1 MQATTQL
8 VACSFLENNMTFL
21 KVAEGVFVNTANVLK
36 FEITSDSVTI
46 HLVGQSKPVSLVA
59 NDPEATAH
67 WMEWLAP
74 NTVNIASV
82 PKVKS

>member
-1 MQATTQL
+1 M
-8 VACSFLENNMTFL
+8 NFL
-21 KVAEGVFVNTANVLK
+21 KIAEGVFVNTANVLK
-36 FEITSDSVTI
+36 FETTPDSVTI
-46 HLVGQSKPVSLVA
+46 HLVGQSKPVSLVS

-67 WMEWLAP
+67 WIEWLAP